1 MYVFY
6 YKFYR
11 ILILGKYMMI
21 IIKVGRVFQ
30 LKNINRIIDFWDFIS
45 LRSKFFVKYV
55 IVQGLIDMGMIVVF
69 IFYFVILGRGQF

>member
-1 MYVFY
+1 
-6 YKFYR
+6 
-11 ILILGKYMMI
+11 MMI

-69 IFYFVILGRGQF
+69 IFYFVILGYGQF